1 MTEHARFFRR
11 VGTFS
16 HPESLQPLGQLSQLL
31 GAVFGWCSRGHDLH
45 QVRVTGHEFRA
56 TIKGVGG
63 VASDFMLYGCTGYVG
78 QAVAQLAVEQGLR
91 PMLAGR
97 NAVKVRS
104 QALELGLE
112 ARPLEV
118 DAREALDSALEDVP
132 VVLNL
137 AGPYVYTSKPIVE
150 SCLRS
155 GTHYL
160 DITGEPPVYEAISHH
175 DDEAKS
181 KGVMLLP
188 SVGFDLV
195 PTDCLA
201 AHLKQRLPTA
211 THLTL
216 AFHAQGPS
224 RVPPG
229 TLNTMVEMLRYGS
242 NKQRRS
248 NGEIENASGPRKTR
262 MIDFGNGPVK
272 ASMLTWG
279 DIYMAYRSTGIPN
292 IEDYAVL
299 PPGSVL
305 QMDRVDRIRPL
316 FKLAAIRNAAKKTM
330 HGGATAEERAK
341 SSVSVWGEVVDD
353 QGHLAVSR
361 LQGPEGGLVWTSR
374 SALAAVKRVLA
385 GDLKPGFQTPSLAF
399 GSDFALECE
408 GVTREDVA

>member
-1 MTEHARFFRR
+1 M
-11 VGTFS
+11 
-16 HPESLQPLGQLSQLL
+16 
-31 GAVFGWCSRGHDLH
+31 
-45 QVRVTGHEFRA
+45 
-56 TIKGVGG
+56 
-63 VASDFMLYGCTGYVG
+63 ASDFMLYGCTGYVG
-78 QAVAQLAVEQGLR
+78 QFVAQLAMEQGLR
-91 PMLAGR
+91 PLLAGR

-104 QALELGLE
+104 QALEFGLE

-118 DAREALDSALEDVP
+118 DDREALDSALEEVP
-132 VVLNL
+132 VVLNC
-137 AGPYVYTSKPIVE
+137 AGPYIYTAQPIVE

-160 DITGEPPVYEAISHH
+160 DITGEPPVYQAIARH
-175 DDEAKS
+175 DDEAKA

-224 RVPPG
+224 RVPLG
-229 TLNTMVEMLRYGS
+229 TRNTMVEMIRYGS

-248 NGEIENASGPRKTR
+248 NGEIENVSGPRKTR
-262 MIDFGNGPVK
+262 MIDFGNGPAK

-299 PPGSVL
+299 SPGSVR
-305 QMDRVDRIRPL
+305 QMDRIDRIRPL
-316 FKLAAIRNAAKKTM
+316 FRLAAIRNAAKKTT
-330 HGGATAEERAK
+330 HGGATVEERAV
-341 SSVSVWGEVVDD
+341 SSTSVWGEVIDD
-353 QGHLAVSR
+353 QGQRAVSR
-361 LQGPEGGLVWTSR
+361 LHGPEPGLVWTSR
-374 SALAAVKRVLA
+374 AALEAVKRVLT
-385 GDLKPGFQTPSLAF
+385 GDLKPGFQTPSLAY
-399 GSDFALECE
+399 GPDFVLECK
-408 GVTREDVA
+408 GVTREDVV